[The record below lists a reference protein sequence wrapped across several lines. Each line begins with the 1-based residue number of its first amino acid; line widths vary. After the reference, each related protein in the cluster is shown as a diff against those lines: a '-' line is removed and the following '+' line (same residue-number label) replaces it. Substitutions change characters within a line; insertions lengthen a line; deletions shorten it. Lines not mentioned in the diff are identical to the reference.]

1 MEQNWSYDE
10 LEAIQT
16 LMERYRYSHAELERI
31 YDLYNRIFNTR
42 KSPTSCGKCNANKLQ
57 ALKRKYE
64 EERTKRD
71 QEGKG

>member
-10 LEAIQT
+10 LEAIRT
-16 LMERYRYSHAELERI
+16 LMERRSYSHAQLQVI
-31 YDLYNRIFNTR
+31 YDLYNRVFNTR
-42 KSPTSCGKCNANKLQ
+42 KSVSSCGKCNANKLQ

-71 QEGKG
+71 QKG

>member
-1 MEQNWSYDE
+1 MGQNWSYDE

-16 LMERYRYSHAELERI
+16 LMERRSYSHAQLEVI
-31 YDLYNRIFNTR
+31 YDLYNRVFNTN
-42 KSPTSCGKCNANKLQ
+42 KSITSCGKCNANKLQ

-71 QEGKG
+71 QKG